1 MTSIWIRMRR
11 TVKGLMLNRMPG
23 MITCMEFEDFM
34 IGYME
39 GDLPASQRLVFEF
52 HMKIC
57 RECRDYMAA
66 YKRTIEVSGRA
77 FEDQGAPVPPEVPED
92 LVQAILDARRS

>member
-1 MTSIWIRMRR
+1 MTSIWTRMMR

-39 GDLPASQRLVFEF
+39 GDLPAGQRRVFEF

-66 YKRTIEVSGRA
+66 YKRTIEISGRA